1 MVNGTEGE
9 VVKVNNPEQQ
19 SSGGTVDGF
28 TWGYGWTVCN
38 RPNHM
43 LKPWPHPTSMSL
55 FEDRAFKVE
64 ITVK

>member
-28 TWGYGWTVCN
+28 TWGYGWTVSTSY
-38 RPNHM
+38 PVHK
-43 LKPWPHPTSMSL
+43 LKLKLPTPMTS
-55 FEDRAFKVE
+55 RR
-64 ITVK
+64 